1 MPRTSTQLCP
11 SPRARETLVSIGSL
25 DLKGLRQIYSRDNP
39 HWRELVVCAQSAR
52 ERRKRGLSFL
62 EGEHLCEAWL
72 NRWGAP
78 RLVAIADSA
87 QQVPSCRA
95 LLSRA
100 QALNPALTILLVDDT
115 MWRDLSQLAQG
126 VSLAFLIETPQPT
139 LPERLTEDAI
149 YLDRVQDPGNV
160 GSILRTAVAAGIG
173 RVFTAPGSA
182 WVWSPKVLRAGM
194 GAHFA
199 LQVHESVAWVDLA
212 GRVQMPRLAARP
224 QNASDLWTTDLRS
237 PSLWLFGN
245 EGAGLD
251 PLIDAETVHWVRIPQ
266 SDRVESLNVSA
277 AAAVCLFE
285 QRRQR
290 LAD

>member
-1 MPRTSTQLCP
+1 M
-11 SPRARETLVSIGSL
+11 SIGSL
-25 DLKGLRQIYSRDNP
+25 DLTGLRQIYSRDNP

-72 NRWGAP
+72 DRWGAP
-78 RLVAIADSA
+78 RLIAIADSA
-87 QQVPSCRA
+87 QQLPSCRA

-100 QALNPALTILLVDDT
+100 QGLDPMLTILLVDDA
-115 MWRDLSQLAQG
+115 MWRDLSQLVQG
-126 VSLAFLIETPQPT
+126 VSLAFLIETPQPV

-160 GSILRTAVAAGIG
+160 GSILRTAVAAGID
-173 RVFTAPGSA
+173 RVFTAPGTA

-199 LQVHESVAWVDLA
+199 LQVHESVAWADLEA
-212 GRVQMPRLAARP
+212 RVQMPRLAARP
-224 QNASDLWTTDLRS
+224 QDASDLWSADLRS
-237 PSLWLFGN
+237 PALWLFGN

-251 PLIDAETVHWVRIPQ
+251 PLIDAESVQWVRIPQ
-266 SDRVESLNVSA
+266 SDLVESLNVAA

-290 LAD
+290 LAG

>member
-1 MPRTSTQLCP
+1 MRIEPP
-11 SPRARETLVSIGSL
+11 
-25 DLKGLRQIYSRDNP
+25 DLAGFRQIHSRENP
-39 HWRELVVCAQSAR
+39 HWRELVLCSHSAR

-72 NRWGAP
+72 THWGAP
-78 RLVAIADSA
+78 RLIAIADSA
-87 QQVPSCRA
+87 RQVPSCRA
-95 LLSRA
+95 LLARA
-100 QALNPALTILLVDDT
+100 QELKSELTILLVDDA
-115 MWRDLSQLAQG
+115 MWRDLSQLVQG

-139 LPERLTEDAI
+139 LPVRLDEDAI

-160 GSILRTAVAAGIG
+160 GSILRTAVAAGIN
-173 RVFTAPGSA
+173 RVVTAPGTA

-199 LQVHESVAWVDLA
+199 LEVHEGIDWETLDS
-212 GRVQMPRLAARP
+212 RVQMPRFAARP
-224 QNASDLWTTDLRS
+224 QNAMNLWSTDLRA
-237 PSLWLFGN
+237 PVLWLFGN

-251 PLIDAETVHWVRIPQ
+251 PRIDAETVQWIQIPQ
-266 SDRVESLNVSA
+266 SDRVESLNVAA

-290 LAD
+290 SGS

>member
-1 MPRTSTQLCP
+1 MKF
-11 SPRARETLVSIGSL
+11 GSL
-25 DLKGLRQIYSRDNP
+25 DLTGLRQIYSRENP
-39 HWRELVVCAQSAR
+39 HWRELVLCAHSSR

-72 NRWGAP
+72 DLWGAP
-78 RLVAIADSA
+78 RLIAIADSA

-95 LLSRA
+95 LLLRA
-100 QALNPALTILLVDDT
+100 QAHNPALPILLVDDG
-115 MWRDLSQLAQG
+115 MWRDLSQLVQG
-126 VSLAFLIETPQPT
+126 VSLAFLIETPQPS
-139 LPERLTEDAI
+139 LPERLIEDAI

-173 RVFTAPGSA
+173 RVVTAPGSA

-212 GRVQMPRLAARP
+212 ARAQMPRLAARP

-237 PSLWLFGN
+237 PALWLFGN

-251 PLIDAETVHWVRIPQ
+251 PLIDAETVHWIRIPQ
-266 SDRVESLNVSA
+266 SDHVESLNVSA

-290 LAD
+290 LAN